1 MNDRDKSQDLRD
13 PARPSAS
20 AGFTSTAGVSVRLPR
35 IEQSEMVEVGYYS
48 IEHLKVEFTNGIR
61 RDFHR
66 LHSQGYGSVIIAA
79 IPEPGV
85 VLLIREYSVG
95 VHAYEL
101 GLPKGR
107 MDKGESVE
115 DAANRELKEEVG
127 FGARRLTCLR
137 TLSLAPTYMSNRTH
151 LVLAEDLYEERLPGD
166 EPEELEVVPWRLDQ
180 LGDLMLRDDCS
191 EARSIAGLFMVREYL
206 ATR

>member
-1 MNDRDKSQDLRD
+1 MTNRDENQYRREQVRSSASERS
-13 PARPSAS
+13 PSAY
-20 AGFTSTAGVSVRLPR
+20 GISTTLPR
-35 IEQSEMVEVGYYS
+35 IEQTEIVEVGNYS
-48 IEHLKVEFTNGIR
+48 IEHLKVEFTNGVR

-79 IPEPGV
+79 IPEPGIV
-85 VLLIREYSVG
+85 MLIREYSVG

-115 DAANRELKEEVG
+115 EAANRELKEEVG

-191 EARSIAGLFMVREYL
+191 EARSLAGLFMVREYL